1 VHNQEIA
8 LWVLISI
15 LRLEKPTVT
24 MIKLSSNY
32 QVIKGSIMI
41 IIMFILVLFYL
52 AILQR
57 VFKVWLKFFQQDSD
71 ISPQEKRLSWF
82 ILIVGAILWPLVV
95 PISYLGLLE
104 KKLKQQNSESN
115 DKNHLNY
122 YTKNTLPIT

>member
-1 VHNQEIA
+1 MHNQEIA
-8 LWVLISI
+8 ISDLMSL
-15 LRLEKPTVT
+15 LRLEKLTVT
-24 MIKLSSNY
+24 MIKLYGNY
-32 QVIKGSIMI
+32 QVFEGSIMI
-41 IIMFILVLFYL
+41 IIMLVLILFYL

-104 KKLKQQNSESN
+104 KKLEQQNLEN
-115 DKNHLNY
+115 NENNHLSY
-122 YTKNTLPIT
+122 YTKNTLPII

>member
-1 VHNQEIA
+1 
-8 LWVLISI
+8 
-15 LRLEKPTVT
+15 
-24 MIKLSSNY
+24 
-32 QVIKGSIMI
+32 MI